1 MKITQKS
8 DGRYVVKSILFT
20 IGAIVIGYVA
30 YEFGNNFGFFVAYM
44 TLFMSF
50 FLFFAAAFYA
60 HRAYLYKQSRFYEFT
75 IEADTLHFDAKRF
88 SLKNRTLFFKLLAC
102 GDLKR
107 VSLYLSDNKNI
118 RNIFENV
125 IFDDAEYEAFVSV
138 VLPYKKL
145 KRLVPHKTNLF
156 DLYVCEE
163 GFAIE
168 GEEFLYEEIASF
180 ETKTR
185 YSGYVRN
192 SVADVTFQTVEGKT
206 VKKRF
211 ILDRNMK
218 RAAKLLY
225 IQSSVEKL
233 EIDHGKCDVRFNEA
247 YRLLTESIAQRGCET
262 L

>member
-8 DGRYVVKSILFT
+8 NGRNVAKSVVFAIGSIT
-20 IGAIVIGYVA
+20 TGYVA
-30 YEFGNNFGFFVAYM
+30 YRFSNDFGFFVAYI
-44 TLFMSF
+44 TLFASF
-50 FLFFAAAFYA
+50 FLFAAAVFYA
-60 HRAYLYKQSRFYEFT
+60 HRAYLCRQSRVYEFT
-75 IEADTLHFDAKRF
+75 IEADTLLFDTKRLP
-88 SLKNRTLFFKLLAC
+88 LKNNTLFFKLFVC

-125 IFDDAEYEAFVSV
+125 IFDDAEYKAFISV

-145 KRLVPHKTNLF
+145 RRLIPHKTNLF

-185 YSGYVRN
+185 YSGYVRS

-233 EIDHGKCDVRFNEA
+233 EIDHDKCDVRFNET

-262 L
+262 S